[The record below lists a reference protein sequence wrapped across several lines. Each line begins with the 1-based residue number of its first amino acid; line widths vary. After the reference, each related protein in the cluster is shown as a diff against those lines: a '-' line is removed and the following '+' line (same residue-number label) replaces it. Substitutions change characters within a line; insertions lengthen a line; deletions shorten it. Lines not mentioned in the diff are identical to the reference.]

1 VGEASLYLD
10 PVDDLERWLMKIGH
24 DATRSSIECGER
36 TIESGGGAKS
46 TGAAKS
52 MAPEEY
58 CPIMNGK

>member
-1 VGEASLYLD
+1 M
-10 PVDDLERWLMKIGH
+10 ER
-24 DATRSSIECGER
+24 ARARAAGER